1 MAATVALIADSLS
14 AFAPVRVWEC
24 LHCRKRWAVDSAT
37 ACPYCLRQH
46 LGNSAER
53 TKEDFEKTDCLNLDV
68 P

>member
-24 LHCRKRWAVDSAT
+24 LHCGKRWAVDAAT
-37 ACPYCLRQH
+37 DCPYCLGQH
-46 LGNSAER
+46 QGNSVEG
-53 TKEDFEKTDCLNLDV
+53 TKEDLGRYNVDS

>member
-24 LHCRKRWAVDSAT
+24 LQCRKRWAVDMAT
-37 ACPYCLRQH
+37 CCPYCEPEH
-46 LGNSAER
+46 E
-53 TKEDFEKTDCLNLDV
+53 KPFENIGPYDPDC

>member
-24 LHCRKRWAVDSAT
+24 LQCRKRWAVDMAT
-37 ACPYCLRQH
+37 RCPYCVPQH
-46 LGNSAER
+46 
-53 TKEDFEKTDCLNLDV
+53 EKGRENIDPYDADR

>member
-24 LHCRKRWAVDSAT
+24 LECRRRWAVDMAT
-37 ACPYCLRQH
+37 NCPYCLADQDRDGVETMKNAVER
-46 LGNSAER
+46 LGRESP
-53 TKEDFEKTDCLNLDV
+53 L

>member
-24 LHCRKRWAVDSAT
+24 LRCRKRWAVDMAT
-37 ACPYCLRQH
+37 CCPYCRPQH
-46 LGNSAER
+46 EKRL
-53 TKEDFEKTDCLNLDV
+53 EDIDPYDADY